1 LPDGWGRQSPTQF
14 FLQREELE
22 VSTPIARFLPISSLT
37 NLAIAQNVIRSAHET
52 NVKKLLFLG
61 SSCIYP
67 KMAPQ
72 PMTEDMLLSGP
83 LDLPI
88 NGTPSQGL
96 RESNFVKPTASN
108 TGRIL
113 SQSCRQIFMAAETT
127 TIPNTVMC
135 RLPLSV
141 ASTRPRFRVL
151 QRSQSGVQDARDVN
165 SSLLTT

>member
-113 SQSCRQIFMAAETT
+113 SHHADKSLWPQDNYHRARSCAGCHVRRLTRQDFGT
-127 TIPNTVMC
+127 
-135 RLPLSV
+135 
-141 ASTRPRFRVL
+141 

>member
-1 LPDGWGRQSPTQF
+1 MGQAKPDAI
-14 FLQREELE
+14 FLQREELRYHAN
-22 VSTPIARFLPISSLT
+22 STFPADFIADKSCDCPKRH
-37 NLAIAQNVIRSAHET
+37 RSAHET